1 LLKNHNVKL
10 IKPEINSYDLIKHS
24 VVVFTI
30 NSKVGAEA
38 LMQAKPV
45 VTVGSPY
52 YGESHNV
59 VQIKDLKSLEKLD
72 FRRLAAQ
79 NDIDFDF
86 FYKVYV
92 SSSKSDLYNN
102 NNQNIEDFSLAL
114 YQVIG
119 GFEK

>member
-1 LLKNHNVKL
+1 
-10 IKPEINSYDLIKHS
+10 
-24 VVVFTI
+24 
-30 NSKVGAEA
+30 VGAEA

-52 YGESHNV
+52 YGKSKNV
-59 VQIKDLKSLEKLD
+59 IKIKDLKSLEKLD

-102 NNQNIEDFSLAL
+102 NNQNIKDFSFAL
-114 YQVIG
+114 YQAIG
-119 GFEK
+119 GSKK